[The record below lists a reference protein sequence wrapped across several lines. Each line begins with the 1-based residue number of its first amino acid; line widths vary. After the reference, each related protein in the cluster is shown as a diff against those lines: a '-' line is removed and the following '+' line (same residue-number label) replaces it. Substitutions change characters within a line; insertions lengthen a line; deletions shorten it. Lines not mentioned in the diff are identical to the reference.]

1 MTLLKDKVSK
11 LFSNGG
17 TTPSKPLSVMK
28 AIKDSAG
35 TWTNDEIVD
44 VESIQ
49 ASRPKDGL
57 FYNVLVGL
65 ESEETIESIELAKS
79 ISQYIESKGWFLRPT
94 DEFNGCQRY
103 MVMDPKLAPANVS
116 ASASNE
122 DLPF

>member
-1 MTLLKDKVSK
+1 MTLLKDKASK
-11 LFSNGG
+11 LFSNG
-17 TTPSKPLSVMK
+17 TTPIKPLSIMK
-28 AIKDSAG
+28 AIIDKAG
-35 TWTNDEIVD
+35 IWTNDEIVD

-65 ESEETIESIELAKS
+65 ESEETVESVELAKS
-79 ISQYIESKGWFLRPT
+79 ISQYVESKGWFLRPT
-94 DEFNGCQRY
+94 GEFNGCERY

-116 ASASNE
+116 ASANSE